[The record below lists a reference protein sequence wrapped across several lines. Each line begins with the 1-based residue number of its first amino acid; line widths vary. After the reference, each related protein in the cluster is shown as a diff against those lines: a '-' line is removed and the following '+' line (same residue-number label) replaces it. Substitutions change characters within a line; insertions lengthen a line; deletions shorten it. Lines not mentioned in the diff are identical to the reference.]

1 MSGGPAVVTAGLVR
15 DYGHGAGLHGVDLE
29 VPRGG
34 VYGLVGPNGAG
45 KTTLLSIVAG
55 LRRFDAGEVRLS
67 VDAGRIG
74 VCPDTPEFEPW
85 LTAAEVVR
93 QSRGLAARGG
103 HRRRGG
109 TAPDTGGSP
118 ADPVAAVLAEVGL
131 TEAAGRRTGGFSRGM
146 KQRLGLAV
154 ALALDPELLI
164 LDEPSSALDPSG
176 RAEVLSLVAGL
187 GRTRTVI
194 FSSHVLADVQRVAD
208 TVGVLDRGRLL
219 FQGPVRELIDRFLQP
234 AWEVRLRA
242 GGEQRLAELL
252 RQQEWVTS
260 VVVDSDG
267 SVRVEAS
274 STEVGERRLPQ
285 AIAAADAALISLH
298 PVDADLEAAFLALTG
313 GRHGRDGQQ
322 VQQEQQEQHGQRE
335 ADRTGAA

>member
-1 MSGGPAVVTAGLVR
+1 MSGPAVVTANLVR

-55 LRRFDAGEVRLS
+55 LRRFDAGEVRTA
-67 VDAGRIG
+67 VGAGRIG

-93 QSRGLAARGG
+93 QSRGLAARGAR
-103 HRRRGG
+103 RRRGG
-109 TAPDTGGSP
+109 PAHDTGGTAP
-118 ADPVAAVLAEVGL
+118 DPVAAVLAEVGL
-131 TEAAGRRTGGFSRGM
+131 AEAADRRTGGFSRGM

-219 FQGPVRELIDRFLQP
+219 FQGPVRDLIDRFLRP
-234 AWEVRLRA
+234 AWELRLRA

-252 RQQEWVTS
+252 RRQEWVTS
-260 VVVDSDG
+260 VAVNSDG

-274 STEVGERRLPQ
+274 STAVGERRLPQ
-285 AIAAADAALISLH
+285 AIAAADAALISLQ

-313 GRHGRDGQQ
+313 GRHGQDGQDGQ
-322 VQQEQQEQHGQRE
+322 HVEHGQRE

>member
-1 MSGGPAVVTAGLVR
+1 MSGPAVVTANLVR

-55 LRRFDAGEVRLS
+55 LRRFDAGEVRTA

-93 QSRGLAARGG
+93 QSRGLAARGAR
-103 HRRRGG
+103 RRRGG
-109 TAPDTGGSP
+109 PAHDTGGTAP
-118 ADPVAAVLAEVGL
+118 DPVAAVLAEVGL
-131 TEAAGRRTGGFSRGM
+131 TEAADRRTGGFSRGM

-219 FQGPVRELIDRFLQP
+219 FQGPVRDLIDRFLRP
-234 AWEVRLRA
+234 AWELRLRA

-252 RQQEWVTS
+252 RRQEWVTS
-260 VVVDSDG
+260 VAVNSDG

-274 STEVGERRLPQ
+274 STAVGERRLPQ
-285 AIAAADAALISLH
+285 AIAAADAALISLQ

-313 GRHGRDGQQ
+313 GRHGQDGQDGQ
-322 VQQEQQEQHGQRE
+322 HVEHGQRE

>member
-1 MSGGPAVVTAGLVR
+1 MSGPAVVTEGLVR

-67 VDAGRIG
+67 VDTGRIG

-93 QSRGLAARGG
+93 QSRGLAARGER
-103 HRRRGG
+103 RRRGG
-109 TAPDTGGSP
+109 TAHDSGGTAP
-118 ADPVAAVLAEVGL
+118 DPVAAVLAEVGL
-131 TEAAGRRTGGFSRGM
+131 TEAADRRTGGFSRGM

-219 FQGPVRELIDRFLQP
+219 FQGPVRDLIDRFLRP

-242 GGEQRLAELL
+242 GGEQPLAELL
-252 RQQEWVTS
+252 RRQEWVTS
-260 VVVDSDG
+260 VAVGSDG

-274 STEVGERRLPQ
+274 STEVGELRLPQ
-285 AIAAADAALISLH
+285 AIAAAGAALISLH

-313 GRHGRDGQQ
+313 GRHGQEGQ
-322 VQQEQQEQHGQRE
+322 EAEHGEHGQRE

>member
-1 MSGGPAVVTAGLVR
+1 MNGSAVVTAGLVR
-15 DYGHGAGLHGVDLE
+15 DYGNGAGLHGVDLE

-55 LRRFDAGEVRLS
+55 LRRSDAGEVRLS
-67 VDAGRIG
+67 IDAGRIG

-93 QSRGLAARGG
+93 QSRGLAARDGR
-103 HRRRGG
+103 RRRGG
-109 TAPDTGGSP
+109 TKHHHGSDAP
-118 ADPVAAVLAEVGL
+118 DPVAAVLAEVGL

-219 FQGPVRELIDRFLQP
+219 FQGPVRDLIDRFLQP
-234 AWEVRLRA
+234 AWEVRLRG

-252 RQQEWVTS
+252 RQQDWVTS
-260 VVVDSDG
+260 VTVNSDG
-267 SVRVEAS
+267 SVRVEAA
-274 STEVGERRLPQ
+274 STAVGERRLPK
-285 AIAAADAALISLH
+285 AIAEADAALISLH

-313 GRHGRDGQQ
+313 GRQGRDAEHGRDGQDMKDD
-322 VQQEQQEQHGQRE
+322 QRD

>member
-1 MSGGPAVVTAGLVR
+1 MSGSAVAIAGLVR
-15 DYGHGAGLHGVDLE
+15 DYGNGAGLHGVDLE

-55 LRRFDAGEVRLS
+55 LRRRDAGEVRLS
-67 VDAGRIG
+67 IDAGRIG

-93 QSRGLAARGG
+93 QSRGLAARD
-103 HRRRGG
+103 RRRHHGG
-109 TAPDTGGSP
+109 TRHDHGPDAP
-118 ADPVAAVLAEVGL
+118 DPVAAVLAEVGL
-131 TEAAGRRTGGFSRGM
+131 TEAADRRTGGFSRGM

-234 AWEVRLRA
+234 AWEVRLRG
-242 GGEQRLAELL
+242 GGERRLTELL
-252 RQQEWVTS
+252 RQQDWVTS
-260 VVVDSDG
+260 VAVNSDG
-267 SVRVEAS
+267 SVRVEAA
-274 STEVGERRLPQ
+274 STEVGERRLPK
-285 AIAAADAALISLH
+285 AIAEADAALISLH

-313 GRHGRDGQQ
+313 GQRGRD
-322 VQQEQQEQHGQRE
+322 VEQDQRD